1 MSFPLTI
8 DTQTPDAPVFK
19 NLLFDTGVHDDDL
32 VTSSHSP
39 GFAGTAEPLSM
50 VLAVGKDSSG
60 KDVEFFRVQADA
72 NGIWSY
78 SMKPDALEEGE
89 HISQFRS
96 LDLAGNMSDKSGPIT
111 VRVDSIA
118 PAKALGLV
126 ISPKTGTA
134 TDGIALTNQPTVVF
148 SGSGEAGASVEVRLN
163 GNLVD
168 VIVAGTLGWS
178 IGLNSLAEGDQSTSV
193 KLTDLAGNKSELSNL
208 TFRVDVTAP
217 EAPSIDRLAPD
228 SGLEP
233 NDGITNATK
242 VGVSGRAEPAAFVS
256 LKLDGILVGT
266 VLANTTGAWEFA
278 FAQEMAQGTHRVLAV
293 ATDNSGNKSSA
304 VEFNFEVDTTAP
316 AAPVIDR
323 VSPDTGV
330 DGDGIVNRR
339 AISLHG
345 RAEPWTTVEVFR
357 GNSRLGTALANA
369 AGKWTL
375 NVATPVQSLLVDGS
389 NELTARA
396 TDLGGNT
403 GQSSA
408 KFILRLDLTLPE
420 VPQLVQIDKDT
431 GQPGDL
437 STSDNQPFLKGVGEA
452 FATIEVLLNGTK
464 VDTVVADP
472 LGVWSLK
479 VSLTEGGNAF
489 SFKAIDVAGNQSA
502 LSDSVVV
509 TLNTVIPPVP
519 SLLGFTPNSGNN
531 LDWVTSAVKIVLQG
545 SASPEVMVVVLV
557 EGKILGET
565 KPDLEGKW
573 TFEVPGNLAEGSYR
587 VQVRSVSLTGVQSA
601 LSEVVLLEI
610 DPTAPKVTQVVV
622 TPQVGS
628 QPGYLNLGL
637 AIRFSESV
645 SGFDASKLVLP
656 SGLELVSFTGS
667 GLEYQAVLQPLAEAT
682 YTVVAGQGVRDLAGN
697 NLTPFDLTFA
707 GDLAN
712 EASNGLDLVLSAAGE
727 VTYQGLLDKT
737 ADEDWFSVPVTGV
750 GLEISVSGVTNPVLL
765 EWFNESGVRLA
776 SALAKATDPGILR
789 IQPLDSA
796 RHLRISGFAK
806 TPYTLTAKSIDAIID
821 PQGENF
827 GNAQVLNLNENS
839 FSASGERTTITDLEY
854 MRIGA
859 PKPGWIDAVA
869 KPDPASKLD
878 IRLTAYDDQGKILAF
893 QANAAVDGSASVRF
907 YVLADRTYFLRV
919 GGSGDELGLGG
930 TGSWILSGNLTPD
943 TPLSVPPPPPP
954 PNLFLDATGKVVMRG
969 TVKTGVEELVN
980 FDSKTT
986 GNYLIRMV
994 PRITATGL
1002 VPQIYVFGENLETLG
1017 VVQGLAGA
1025 PLTLNVPMEAM
1036 KTARILFVG
1045 LEGTTGE
1052 FDATIVMDD
1061 YGILEGTAGQIPE
1074 QAQISGK
1081 IELVGDSDLL
1091 RFPITQ
1097 TGLLK
1102 IVIRGIDGLEESVA
1116 FAAAL
1121 DELPTQAANLKL
1133 GRFAVVAGQELFL
1146 RAEGLDGATGN
1157 YRVELAIITDDNTDL
1172 LDPSKAAKV
1181 TLKTPLFG
1189 VLETYGDQDVFT
1201 WTSPADEDDLAPYG
1215 AYKVL
1220 VSPITNA
1227 NQVDFSLKVY
1237 RVDGEGVPVLI
1248 AIENGSGSGIEALVE
1263 FQAFAGTTYLFAT
1276 GGDGALENRPFQ
1288 LNLLENRLAADDD
1301 IPNSFQLAEF
1311 NGQYQLGAADKLA
1324 FEGAIEVKTDQDIV
1338 RFVASSTGQWIFKV
1352 DASPGSKLNPYL
1364 SLHGNGPTYS
1374 EIASDDDSGPGAGS
1388 LIVGN
1393 LVEGE
1398 AYFLSIQRFQ
1408 GLGAY
1413 AFSAKAIVVKVE
1425 VIKDD
1430 YPATQFGVLE
1440 NPELGPVTMGGTVDF
1455 GGDTDTFVLDWPVNT
1470 EPLKILAKLTPK
1482 AGSAI
1487 DPYLELVDSNGTI
1500 LFQNDN
1506 AGKGLASALLFDV
1519 QPGQRLFLRA
1529 SGFYRTLGDYEL
1541 SLSVVKPV
1549 TNNDDYPGTIPLA
1562 KSAPELQL
1570 VAVKEA
1576 TGASV
1581 TVFAGKVTGVIGQLG
1596 DSDIIRVVAPAAGFL
1611 GVKLV
1616 RSSDSKLNPFLVV
1629 YATDATTGETQV
1641 RAADDDSGGGRDSHV
1656 QIPVLAHQEVYLQ
1669 ATGSMGTI
1677 GAFSLQASFR
1687 IDDIGDLPAFG
1698 ANLRLAGLRSSAGG
1712 LIESAED
1719 KDLFLYQ
1726 PTQSGTISV
1735 ALNQVSGTLNPYLF
1749 ISRAS
1754 DGSLISRNNDASAT
1768 NRNSLVEMPVEA
1780 GETYWIVATSAGGTR
1795 GEYALLITP
1804 IIDDLPSVPTK
1815 AKAFTLAEG
1824 NLATIT
1830 GTIEAMGD
1838 IDWLR
1843 IVPVADGVLKLR
1855 LSGDGESP
1863 VDPTLAVFTDSDQSL
1878 GLSDDTTIDGKND
1891 PSSALN
1897 ISVRAGKVYRISVS
1911 GYGESTG
1918 GWKLDI
1924 SSGSDVVDDYGNTF
1938 DTAELLEV
1946 SLEGVAGIQGDL
1958 GAGDQDVV
1966 RFLAPGD
1973 ANVVINIMGTS
1984 GELRAFVRDSNGTLQ
1999 VASGVLAPKAD
2010 KLQFMVTT
2018 GQEVFLFAVA
2028 PEDISVVGGVFS
2040 ADISFEKLKTETVR
2054 PVSNDVVSV
2063 LDNTLAAIFTEQ
2075 IVTGETDE
2083 DFEEIRDTI
2092 SSSLT
2097 ESLLAA
2103 LGGDLTMGY
2112 VIFWFDPV
2120 DFVITDSASQ
2130 QIGNTGSQGAIR
2142 ENASATL
2149 SQKGALDLVIIPAS
2163 QAGTF
2168 SMQLYGVGGG
2178 RVLAGASMVRADGT
2192 VVNPTVTINGS
2203 VASAGVPVGSVSK
2216 EGLTLNLD
2224 FRGEQVISE
2233 NIPTVTPTTEVSS
2246 AAISNTAQQV
2256 VSSLLM
2262 GTGAGAG
2269 NVVAGSLAEGISH
2282 SVTDLLVLLVGDGT
2296 TNVNLSSED
2305 QELLPLVWETPEG
2318 KKLVALVNTFAKD
2331 IKEAITTGARLFP
2344 VGGGGGPIDDML
2356 ALLHQSMEALGFEEA
2371 QTILDRMSFE
2381 TKELFSTLMNGPIRK
2396 ELLDKPIQRL
2406 LQGIRG
2412 ELQSL
2417 KAKKV
2422 GASAAKVPAK
2432 VAALAPETLP
2442 KTPRQNFFNR
2452 ETTQG
2457 LNLFVG
2463 TRAIDTTSVADFLLE
2478 ERDQVWLSDWKALGF
2493 QDPAVAPVQVTT
2505 EKTSTNDRFWGLLAA
2520 GLLAPSW
2527 VRNGQPATRTRSR
2540 NGENP
2545 LRLPEN
2551 PLSL

>member
-1 MSFPLTI
+1 M
-8 DTQTPDAPVFK
+8 
-19 NLLFDTGVHDDDL
+19 
-32 VTSSHSP
+32 
-39 GFAGTAEPLSM
+39 
-50 VLAVGKDSSG
+50 
-60 KDVEFFRVQADA
+60 
-72 NGIWSY
+72 
-78 SMKPDALEEGE
+78 
-89 HISQFRS
+89 
-96 LDLAGNMSDKSGPIT
+96 
-111 VRVDSIA
+111 
-118 PAKALGLV
+118 
-126 ISPKTGTA
+126 
-134 TDGIALTNQPTVVF
+134 
-148 SGSGEAGASVEVRLN
+148 
-163 GNLVD
+163 
-168 VIVAGTLGWS
+168 
-178 IGLNSLAEGDQSTSV
+178 
-193 KLTDLAGNKSELSNL
+193 
-208 TFRVDVTAP
+208 
-217 EAPSIDRLAPD
+217 
-228 SGLEP
+228 
-233 NDGITNATK
+233 
-242 VGVSGRAEPAAFVS
+242 
-256 LKLDGILVGT
+256 
-266 VLANTTGAWEFA
+266 
-278 FAQEMAQGTHRVLAV
+278 
-293 ATDNSGNKSSA
+293 
-304 VEFNFEVDTTAP
+304 
-316 AAPVIDR
+316 
-323 VSPDTGV
+323 
-330 DGDGIVNRR
+330 
-339 AISLHG
+339 
-345 RAEPWTTVEVFR
+345 
-357 GNSRLGTALANA
+357 
-369 AGKWTL
+369 
-375 NVATPVQSLLVDGS
+375 
-389 NELTARA
+389 
-396 TDLGGNT
+396 GNT
-403 GQSSA
+403 GAVSA
-408 KFILRLDLTLPE
+408 KFTLRLDLTLPGI
-420 VPQLVQIDKDT
+420 PQLVQIDKDT

-509 TLNTVIPPVP
+509 TLDTVIPPVP

-531 LDWVTSAVKIVLQG
+531 LDWVTSAGKIVLQG
-545 SASPEVMVVVLV
+545 TASPEVMVVVLV
-557 EGKILGET
+557 EGDILGET
-565 KPDLEGKW
+565 KPDLEGNW

-610 DPTAPKVTQVVV
+610 DTTAPKVTQVVV
-622 TPQVGS
+622 TPEIGS

-637 AIRFSESV
+637 AIRFTESV
-645 SGFDASKLVLP
+645 SGFDGSKLVLP
-656 SGLELVSFTGS
+656 SGTELVSFTGS
-667 GLEYQAVLQPLAEAT
+667 GSEYQAVLRPLAEAT

-697 NLTPFDLTFA
+697 NLTPFDFTFA

-821 PQGENF
+821 PQGETF
-827 GNAQVLNLNENS
+827 DNAQVLNLNENS

-854 MRIGA
+854 MRFGA
-859 PKPGWIDAVA
+859 LKPGWIDAVA

-907 YVLADRTYFLRV
+907 YVLADTTYFLRV

-930 TGSWILSGNLTPD
+930 TGSWTLSGKLTPA
-943 TPLSVPPPPPP
+943 SVPPPPAP
-954 PNLFLDATGKVVMRG
+954 PNLFLDASGKAVTRG

-980 FDSKTT
+980 FDPKTT

-1025 PLTLNVPMEAM
+1025 PLTINVPMEAM

-1061 YGILEGTAGQIPE
+1061 YGILEGTAGRIPE

-1081 IELVGDSDLL
+1081 IELAGDADLL

-1102 IVIRGIDGLEESVA
+1102 IVIRGSDGLDESVA

-1248 AIENGSGSGIEALVE
+1248 ATENGSGSGIEALVE
-1263 FQAFAGTTYLFAT
+1263 FQAVAGTTYLFAT

-1364 SLHGNGPTYS
+1364 SLYGNGPTYS

-1641 RAADDDSGGGRDSHV
+1641 RAADDDSGGGRDSYV

-1677 GAFSLQASFR
+1677 GAFSLEASFR

-1749 ISRAS
+1749 ISRGS

-1804 IIDDLPSVPTK
+1804 IIDDLASVPTK

-1897 ISVRAGKVYRISVS
+1897 ISVRANKVYRISVS

-1924 SSGSDVVDDYGNTF
+1924 TSGSDVVDDYGNTF

-2305 QELLPLVWETPEG
+2305 QDLLPLVWETPEG

-2412 ELQSL
+2412 ELQSF